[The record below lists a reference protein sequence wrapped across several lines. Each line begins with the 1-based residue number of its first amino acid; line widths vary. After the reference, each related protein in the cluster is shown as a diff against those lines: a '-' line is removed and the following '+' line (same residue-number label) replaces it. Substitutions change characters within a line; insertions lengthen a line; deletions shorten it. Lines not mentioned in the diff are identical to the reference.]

1 MSSDTGSADDRFAH
15 WPRWRALVLLALLAG
30 LLIRAATV
38 PITAGKE
45 EKPTA
50 SFAESVTAT
59 VAGKPGAE
67 RPRDDDLQ
75 LYDNVIERIGRG
87 ESYYA
92 AAADEQRKA
101 DYPLRP
107 GVAMRLPTLAYLDLW
122 LGLPGQMA
130 AALALMLAVLWAWW
144 RRFGEEPGGLRYQRI
159 GTALIF
165 LGASLGLNRNYFVLH
180 ELWAGML
187 LLLALGLHRPGRK
200 WGAALAVAALALAI
214 REHVLPFVLLLG
226 ALAFWRRDW
235 KEGAAWS
242 ALAALF
248 LAALAVHLHF
258 VAQQVRPSDVMGPDW
273 LVFRGLSGWLSNVVL
288 SSNLRFLPHFIAGPV
303 VILTVLGWAGWN
315 SDLGRTAALLYA
327 GYGLAFMIAGRDNNF
342 YWGAVIAPGMF
353 AGLAFV
359 PRALASLWRAASGA
373 KVT

>member
-1 MSSDTGSADDRFAH
+1 MQAGTQSDDRFAR
-15 WPRWRALVLLALLAG
+15 WPRWQALSVLALL
-30 LLIRAATV
+30 LVLMVRAAMV

-50 SFAESVTAT
+50 GFTESLSGAVS
-59 VAGKPGAE
+59 GKPAAE
-67 RPRDDDLQ
+67 RKRDDDLQ

-87 ESYYA
+87 ENYYKV
-92 AAADEQRKA
+92 AADEHRKA

-107 GVAMRLPTLAYLDLW
+107 GVAVRLPTLAYLDMI

-144 RRFGEEPGGLRYQRI
+144 KRFGDEPGGQRYQRI

-187 LLLALGLHRPGRK
+187 MVLALGLHRPGRR
-200 WGAALAVAALALAI
+200 WGGALAAAALALAI
-214 REHVLPFVLLLG
+214 REHVLPFVLLMG
-226 ALAFWRRDW
+226 ALAFLRRDW

-242 ALAALF
+242 ALVVVF
-248 LAALAVHLHF
+248 FGALAVHMHF
-258 VAQQVRPSDVMGPDW
+258 VAQQVLPSDVMGPDW

-288 SSNLRFLPHFIAGPV
+288 SSNLRFLPHYLAGPL
-303 VILTVLGWAGWN
+303 VILMVLGWAGWK
-315 SDLGRTAALLYA
+315 SGAGTTAALLYA
-327 GYGLAFMIAGRDNNF
+327 GYGVAFMIAGRDNNF

-359 PRALASLWRAASGA
+359 PRALASLWRAALGA
-373 KVT
+373 GPA